1 MIFMKIISWKSEKEN
16 HNLKQR
22 KISNQSLT
30 MWNEHFRILNETCKK
45 KETRILQSKMES
57 IQREI
62 TSLSLYA
69 RVHIS
74 SAHLDAQFPSALFFF
89 FILPNCSNSISTTV
103 LHANRRKHNGD
114 KLNLKKTNLTNNHS
128 NAPCTS
134 NGPELANGY
143 DRSMD
148 DTGSCLPNM
157 ITLFSVRWVK
167 ARVNRHWKFYNHL
180 SVVTTNLSLSH
191 CGCRIKKAAWTSIS
205 LTCSSWGT
213 PRLSTARWDK

>member
-1 MIFMKIISWKSEKEN
+1 MFLWPGLETRGDAASASDQWDNVMPHDRSFFSGILICIMIFMKIISWKSEKEN

-157 ITLFSVRWVK
+157 ITLFSVRWVT
-167 ARVNRHWKFYNHL
+167 ARVNRHW
-180 SVVTTNLSLSH
+180 
-191 CGCRIKKAAWTSIS
+191 
-205 LTCSSWGT
+205 
-213 PRLSTARWDK
+213 

>member
-1 MIFMKIISWKSEKEN
+1 MKPVRKRKPESYKAKWKVFSEKLRPWVYM
-16 HNLKQR
+16 H
-22 KISNQSLT
+22 
-30 MWNEHFRILNETCKK
+30 
-45 KETRILQSKMES
+45 ES
-57 IQREI
+57 I
-62 TSLSLYA
+62 
-69 RVHIS
+69 
-74 SAHLDAQFPSALFFF
+74 SALHIWTLSSHPRSFF
-89 FILPNCSNSISTTV
+89 FILPNCSNSISTTI
-103 LHANRRKHNGD
+103 LHANRRKHSGD

-157 ITLFSVRWVK
+157 ITLFSVRWVT